1 VASCFSS
8 KLARMSSSKAKKTAL
23 LIIDMINTLDFPEGK
38 QLLRHALP
46 VARNIQALKQK
57 FRSKNF
63 PIIYVND
70 NYGIWKSDWLQV
82 YEHCT
87 QAQFLGAQLCPLI
100 KPEDKDYFV
109 LKPKH
114 SGFFGT
120 NLNLLLEELGV
131 KKLVL
136 TGIAGNICVLFTAND
151 AYMRGFE
158 LHVPEDGIASN
169 TKKDNDYALK
179 QFRDVFGIAISGSIL

>member
-1 VASCFSS
+1 
-8 KLARMSSSKAKKTAL
+8 MSSSRNKKTAL

-38 QLLRHALP
+38 KLLRHAIP
-46 VARNIQALKQK
+46 VAKNIQAMKEK
-57 FRSKNF
+57 FRSKNW

-70 NYGIWKSDWLQV
+70 NYGIWKSDWVQV

-87 QAQFLGAQLCPLI
+87 QEKFLGAQLCPLI
-100 KPEDKDYFV
+100 RPDDKDFFV

-120 NLNLLLEELGV
+120 NLELLLQQLGI

-151 AYMRGFE
+151 AHMRGFE
-158 LHVPEDGIASN
+158 LHVPENGIASN

-179 QFRDVFGIAISGSIL
+179 QLSEVFGITISNT